1 MNEQIIKGRWKEFTG
16 EIQKAWGKL
25 TNDELAQAN
34 GNLKVLS
41 GLIQKRYGIA
51 QDEASSRVRDLA
63 SRFTSEYSPPSTD
76 TPFREG
82 YPEQSPVAA
91 NEIPRSFHQ

>member
-25 TNDELAQAN
+25 TNDEIAQAN

-41 GLIQKRYGIA
+41 GLIQKRYGMA
-51 QDEASSRVRDLA
+51 QDEASARVTELA
-63 SRFTSEYSPPSTD
+63 TRFSSDYKNPSTE

-82 YPEQSPVAA
+82 YDR
-91 NEIPRSFHQ
+91 EISINKNDLNH